1 MDTLEVV
8 GQVVPCKKH
17 ATGYCL
23 AGTLLAAVAAAMG
36 RDSDKRLASITLLT
50 PQTDFT
56 EPGELGLFIDEGQIM
71 RLENVVWDKGYL
83 DSKHMAGAFQLMNS
97 SDLWWF
103 RLQRHYL
110 LGERTPVTDRMV

>member
-1 MDTLEVV
+1 
-8 GQVVPCKKH
+8 
-17 ATGYCL
+17 
-23 AGTLLAAVAAAMG
+23 MG
-36 RDSDKRLASITLLT
+36 GDSDKRLASITLLAL
-50 PQTDFT
+50 QTDFT
-56 EPGELGLFIDEGQIM
+56 EPGELALFIDEGQIV
-71 RLENVVWDKGYL
+71 RLEDVVWDKGYL